1 MPEHEKP
8 LMAKPPGS
16 STLNWVNTPSTGS
29 QGRSRAPF
37 DGVHRIRVD
46 FKRDHDVEKVWEA
59 GGLGL
64 LTSVP
69 VTPRVLCFLCASS
82 GNVEVKSKATLT
94 CSFFQVSAEFPL
106 FWSLCSY
113 VCVCSLSSARYA
125 VNRSISFASGNLSAL
140 SRSSLRTGAAGGAD
154 SARPV
159 DVSTRKLKWAIQ

>member
-1 MPEHEKP
+1 MILITRYSFVSEHEKP

-29 QGRSRAPF
+29 QSRSRAPC

-82 GNVEVKSKATLT
+82 GNVEVKSKATI
-94 CSFFQVSAEFPL
+94 
-106 FWSLCSY
+106 SY
-113 VCVCSLSSARYA
+113 LPP
-125 VNRSISFASGNLSAL
+125 IL
-140 SRSSLRTGAAGGAD
+140 
-154 SARPV
+154 
-159 DVSTRKLKWAIQ
+159 

>member
-8 LMAKPPGS
+8 LMAKSPGS

-37 DGVHRIRVD
+37 NGVHRIRVD

-82 GNVEVKSKATLT
+82 GNVEVKSKATLSSVFSSK
-94 CSFFQVSAEFPL
+94 CPPNFLYSEASVLMSACVVCLLPGML
-106 FWSLCSY
+106 WTVPSLLPGGIWAPSPGA
-113 VCVCSLSSARYA
+113 VWELVLPAVQILPGLWTSAPE
-125 VNRSISFASGNLSAL
+125 N
-140 SRSSLRTGAAGGAD
+140 
-154 SARPV
+154 
-159 DVSTRKLKWAIQ
+159 